1 MYLTSRHIESQH
13 VTELPY
19 HAQSD
24 ANINSTY
31 LDPRLTLFPSQSLM
45 MIDALHR
52 LIPSLNS
59 NKTVQ
64 KLSDLCET
72 TEMANLGSRQRMA
85 GKHIK
90 YQCVLSTKFTLALR
104 VPEFQLWSS
113 S

>member
-1 MYLTSRHIESQH
+1 
-13 VTELPY
+13 
-19 HAQSD
+19 
-24 ANINSTY
+24 
-31 LDPRLTLFPSQSLM
+31 M

-90 YQCVLSTKFTLALR
+90 YQCGK
-104 VPEFQLWSS
+104 
-113 S
+113 

>member
-1 MYLTSRHIESQH
+1 VGLCFIGGI
-13 VTELPY
+13 
-19 HAQSD
+19 D
-24 ANINSTY
+24 

-45 MIDALHR
+45 MIDALHK

-85 GKHIK
+85 GKRIK
-90 YQCVLSTKFTLALR
+90 YQCVLSTKFSHS
-104 VPEFQLWSS
+104 VVS
-113 S
+113 